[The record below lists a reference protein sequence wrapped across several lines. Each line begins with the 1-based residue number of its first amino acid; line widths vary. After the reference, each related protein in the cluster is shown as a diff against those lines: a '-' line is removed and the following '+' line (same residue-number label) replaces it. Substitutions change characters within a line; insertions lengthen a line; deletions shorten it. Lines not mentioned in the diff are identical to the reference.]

1 MGRPRKATDLVATTK
16 IENAFWYLLETEDYS
31 RITVQKLADAA
42 EVNRNAV
49 YYHYENIDD
58 VAKKAFIN
66 FLHTD
71 TVEQFVNLLF
81 NGMRNEQKS
90 EVGAE
95 FVQGVRKLQL
105 CSGSN
110 SIYLNQLLK
119 TAIRDNM
126 FRIMN
131 IDETK
136 LDEIEKLSVEFTLSG
151 IVALLGSKEVMD
163 NPLLMLK
170 MPETDIGKAALG
182 ELRRLSE
189 EIKGRLL

>member
-136 LDEIEKLSVEFTLSG
+136 LDEIEKISVEFTLSG
-151 IVALLGSKEVMD
+151 IVALLGSKEVMV

-189 EIKGRLL
+189 EIKGR

>member
-1 MGRPRKATDLVATTK
+1 M
-16 IENAFWYLLETEDYS
+16 YH
-31 RITVQKLADAA
+31 
-42 EVNRNAV
+42 
-49 YYHYENIDD
+49 HYENIDD

-71 TVEQFVNLLF
+71 TVEQFVNLLL
-81 NGMRNEQKS
+81 NGVRNEQKI

-151 IVALLGSKEVMD
+151 IVALLGSKEVMV

-189 EIKGRLL
+189 EIKGR